1 MEADT
6 EMRKAKLF
14 LNHGFSPLMRFTRLA
29 GVGLCL
35 IVGAQPANSQQK
47 QPADPK
53 ADATVACRDE
63 VRSRVHQSHPQEKN
77 FQIHRGRMEQWQQSK
92 NEIGFSG
99 EGRVQVRSGEWK
111 EFSFTC
117 TYNTRHSQITAA
129 DVRMESDGTSGSGS
143 GSGGSYSPEENTGGM
158 GSGLGS
164 QATSG
169 TSVPDHGVTLYRDLN
184 FLGLGETFDGDVADL
199 RGSRVGD
206 DQATSIR
213 VHGGCRARL
222 HRDPNFR
229 GGYLEVNADI
239 ADLRSTQIGDDSA
252 SSIEV
257 RCNGRSDWSDQG
269 GGATG
274 GSWNEGSGDSWSS
287 GSSSAPYGL
296 TLYRDP
302 DYAGVSE
309 TFTRDVEDLWD
320 SRIGNDQATSV
331 RVSRGCRARLYR
343 DGNYRGNYVEV
354 DADIPDLRNSPV
366 GDDSISSIRVRCEQT
381 SWGDEWSGGA
391 GSNPYG
397 VTLHRDPQFK
407 GTSETFE
414 EDVRDLRYSRIGND
428 QATSVSI
435 SRGCRARLYRDPDFS
450 GSYTEIDRDVA
461 DLRGSQVG
469 DDAISSLEIRCDR

>member
-1 MEADT
+1 MKAME
-6 EMRKAKLF
+6 KV
-14 LNHGFSPLMRFTRLA
+14 SRFRLLA
-29 GVGLCL
+29 TSLTVRRAVFALCL
-35 IVGAQPANSQQK
+35 VGGPLAVMAQQRT
-47 QPADPK
+47 PADPK

-63 VRSRVHQSHPQEKN
+63 VRSRVHQSHPQEKD

-111 EFSFTC
+111 DFSFTC
-117 TYNTRHSQITAA
+117 TYNTRHAQITAA
-129 DVRMESDGTSGSGS
+129 DVRMDSGGISSSSS
-143 GSGGSYSPEENTGGM
+143 GSGGSYAPGESSGGM
-158 GSGLGS
+158 GSSPGS
-164 QATSG
+164 QAISG

-184 FLGLGETFDGDVADL
+184 FLGLGQTFDSDVADL

-222 HRDPNFR
+222 HRDPHFR
-229 GGYLEVNADI
+229 GGYLEVSADI
-239 ADLRSTQIGDDSA
+239 GDLRSTQIGDDSA

-257 RCNGRSDWSDQG
+257 RCSGRSDWSDQG
-269 GGATG
+269 GGSTG
-274 GSWNEGSGDSWSS
+274 GSWNEGSGDSWGG

-302 DYAGVSE
+302 QYGGVSE
-309 TFTRDVEDLWD
+309 TFTRDMEDLWD
-320 SRIGNDQATSV
+320 SRIGNDEATSA

-343 DGNYRGNYVEV
+343 DGSYRGAYVEI
-354 DADIPDLRNSPV
+354 DSDIPDLRNSPV
-366 GDDSISSIRVRCEQT
+366 GDDSISSIQVRCEQS
-381 SWGDEWSGGA
+381 SWGNEWSGGT
-391 GSNPYG
+391 GSNAYG
-397 VTLHRDPQFK
+397 VTLHRDPQFR
-407 GTSETFE
+407 GTRETFDQ
-414 EDVRDLRYSRIGND
+414 DVRDLRYSQIGND

-435 SRGCRARLYRDPDFS
+435 SRGCRARLYRDPDFR